1 MLVSSGFPTQ
11 IIIHN
16 KQFKLLS
23 PVLQFARNR
32 YYRVRLGRSTVNMV
46 FEPIIW
52 FFPEKNLL
60 YQESL
65 HDLVIFLASAARQS
79 AAQLLPQGSAR
90 R

>member
-1 MLVSSGFPTQ
+1 
-11 IIIHN
+11 
-16 KQFKLLS
+16 
-23 PVLQFARNR
+23 
-32 YYRVRLGRSTVNMV
+32 MV